1 MLFFYRTLINILL
14 IFSPLIFIYRIL
26 KKKEDPKRFL
36 EKYGMSSVGL
46 NKKDLIWFHVSSVGE
61 LLSIIPMVEEIEKK
75 RKNLKVLVT
84 SNTLSSA
91 KIFEKYK
98 FKKTLHQ
105 FFPVDS
111 NIIIKKFLNNWK
123 PNIAIFVESEIWP
136 NMILEVK
143 RREIPLILLNAR
155 ITRNTFNKW
164 MSLGVFCRYIFEK
177 FDICLCQNQITKN
190 YLKKLGSKKIL
201 YSGNLK
207 FSETTKDKNL
217 NLKKPISDFFN
228 NKKFVFGGIST
239 HETEEE
245 FCIKLYQ
252 QLKKKVKN
260 LILLIIPRH
269 INRTEKIYRNLSKYK
284 LNIHKHSDTKKLNKK
299 IEVYIVD
306 TFGDTKRFLKKCS
319 IVFLGGS
326 MIPHGGQNPIEA
338 ARYGLKIVHGPN
350 IENFTEVYNLLKSI
364 GLSYQI
370 NSQKDAFNVINKLL
384 KRKLRK
390 NLNVTRLN
398 LMGQK
403 ILMKNYNYISKF
415 F

>member
-1 MLFFYRTLINILL
+1 M
-14 IFSPLIFIYRIL
+14 
-26 KKKEDPKRFL
+26 
-36 EKYGMSSVGL
+36 
-46 NKKDLIWFHVSSVGE
+46 
-61 LLSIIPMVEEIEKK
+61 
-75 RKNLKVLVT
+75 
-84 SNTLSSA
+84 
-91 KIFEKYK
+91 
-98 FKKTLHQ
+98 
-105 FFPVDS
+105 
-111 NIIIKKFLNNWK
+111 
-123 PNIAIFVESEIWP
+123 
-136 NMILEVK
+136 
-143 RREIPLILLNAR
+143 
-155 ITRNTFNKW
+155 
-164 MSLGVFCRYIFEK
+164 
-177 FDICLCQNQITKN
+177 
-190 YLKKLGSKKIL
+190 
-201 YSGNLK
+201 
-207 FSETTKDKNL
+207 
-217 NLKKPISDFFN
+217 
-228 NKKFVFGGIST
+228 
-239 HETEEE
+239 
-245 FCIKLYQ
+245 
-252 QLKKKVKN
+252 
-260 LILLIIPRH
+260 LIIPRH

-284 LNIHKHSDTKKLNKK
+284 LNIHKHSDTKRLNKK

-350 IENFTEVYNLLKSI
+350 IENFTEVYSLLKSI